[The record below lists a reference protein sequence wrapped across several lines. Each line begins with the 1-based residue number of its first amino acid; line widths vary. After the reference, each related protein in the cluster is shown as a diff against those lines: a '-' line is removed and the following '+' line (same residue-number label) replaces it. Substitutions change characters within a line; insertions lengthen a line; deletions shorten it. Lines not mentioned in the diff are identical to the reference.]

1 MKTAH
6 RVSAYLLALSV
17 AVQAALIAFGAFALE
32 DNIDN
37 GPVADGDT
45 TGVTLHHSFAYVVLL
60 FGAIL
65 LAVSFGAKVEHGI
78 RWAALALG
86 LIVAQFVLAY
96 AAYSAPVLGRRRCP
110 GSRPACPSRPAP
122 PERPFGRTG
131 RMRAPGPFP
140 GPQPDAELDLR
151 RRAAKG
157 GPGGLNDEHIR

>member
-1 MKTAH
+1 MKTAY

-96 AAYSAPVLGRRRCP
+96 AAYSAPVLGVLHGLNALAIFAVALLAAR
-110 GSRPACPSRPAP
+110 RPARPAP
-122 PERPFGRTG
+122 VPGVP
-131 RMRAPGPFP
+131 ASVSVPPGP
-140 GPQPDAELDLR
+140 A
-151 RRAAKG
+151 
-157 GPGGLNDEHIR
+157 

>member
-1 MKTAH
+1 MKTAY

-96 AAYSAPVLGRRRCP
+96 AAYSAPVVGVLHGLNALAIFAVALLAAR
-110 GSRPACPSRPAP
+110 RPARPAP
-122 PERPFGRTG
+122 VPGVP
-131 RMRAPGPFP
+131 ASVSVPPGP
-140 GPQPDAELDLR
+140 A
-151 RRAAKG
+151 
-157 GPGGLNDEHIR
+157 